1 MADSAIQPR
10 SPPCPVP
17 RTTST
22 PNQLDPAR
30 GPGHQP
36 AHQLRRRGREAW
48 RRVGGRRR
56 SKAGTAPCRVITID
70 DAHLRTRPYSAHCPM
85 LKGVTKMR
93 QVLLLAIAAPLFTGC
108 ASQIG
113 AFYNRPVVEDTLAD
127 RLSVVSLAAD
137 RRTVV
142 VAIKTGEKPLYC
154 AEPPPD
160 TATGLKTDTD
170 STLKAKGNELG
181 IKDKLETSVTVLAA
195 RNAPLDAFR
204 TGLFSLCQFYMNGA
218 LEAKQ
223 IEPIFLKLIAAYE
236 VTQSKLPATVTPTSK
251 PDSSAK

>member
-1 MADSAIQPR
+1 MRTLFLVLASA
-10 SPPCPVP
+10 
-17 RTTST
+17 
-22 PNQLDPAR
+22 L
-30 GPGHQP
+30 
-36 AHQLRRRGREAW
+36 
-48 RRVGGRRR
+48 
-56 SKAGTAPCRVITID
+56 
-70 DAHLRTRPYSAHCPM
+70 
-85 LKGVTKMR
+85 
-93 QVLLLAIAAPLFTGC
+93 VLSGC

-127 RLSVVSLAAD
+127 RLSTVSLSAD

-142 VAIKTGEKPLYC
+142 VAIKAGDKPLYC

-170 STLKAKGNELG
+170 STLKAKGAELG

-218 LEAKQ
+218 LEGKQ
-223 IEPIFLKLIAAYE
+223 VEPLFLKLISAYE
-236 VTQSKLPATVTPTSK
+236 TTQSKLPAVATPTTK
-251 PDSSAK
+251 PEPTAAK

>member
-1 MADSAIQPR
+1 
-10 SPPCPVP
+10 
-17 RTTST
+17 
-22 PNQLDPAR
+22 
-30 GPGHQP
+30 
-36 AHQLRRRGREAW
+36 
-48 RRVGGRRR
+48 
-56 SKAGTAPCRVITID
+56 
-70 DAHLRTRPYSAHCPM
+70 
-85 LKGVTKMR
+85 MR
-93 QVLLLAIAAPLFTGC
+93 LIFLLAIATPLFTGC

-127 RLSVVSLAAD
+127 RLSVVSLSAD

-142 VAIKTGEKPLYC
+142 VAIRPGEKPLYC

-160 TATGLKTDTD
+160 TATGLKTDAD
-170 STLKAKGNELG
+170 STLKVKGDELG

-223 IEPIFLKLIAAYE
+223 VEPLFLKLISAYE
-236 VTQSKLPATVTPTSK
+236 TTQSKLPATVSPTSK